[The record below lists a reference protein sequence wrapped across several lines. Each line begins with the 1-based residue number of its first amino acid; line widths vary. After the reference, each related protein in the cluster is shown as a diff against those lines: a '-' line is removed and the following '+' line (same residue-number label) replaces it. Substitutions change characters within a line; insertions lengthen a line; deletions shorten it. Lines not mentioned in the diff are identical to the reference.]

1 MYVYQNPDP
10 PHRIPGSGSTSASLF
25 SWIRIYIRIY
35 TVCIPG
41 SGPHLQI
48 TEFLNLDHILKNC
61 LPGSG
66 STSTPLNTWIR
77 IHICIKIMCISKA
90 GLLRWIQTKCKCYN
104 IALAQSC
111 MLAIVL
117 NLQSSLKMVK
127 NYILKKTYFV

>member
-1 MYVYQNPDP
+1 MPMYVYQNPDP
-10 PHRIPGSGSTSASLF
+10 PHGIPGSGSTSISVF
-25 SWIRIYIRIY
+25 SYIRIHICIY
-35 TVCIPG
+35 IHCIPG

-48 TEFLNLDHILKNC
+48 TEFLDLDHFLKNC

-77 IHICIKIMCISKA
+77 IHIRNKIMCISKA
-90 GLLRWIQTKCKCYN
+90 GSLSWIQTKCKCYN

-117 NLQSSLKMVK
+117 TLQSSLKMVK
-127 NYILKKTYFV
+127 NYI